1 MRFPSSLLSLAV
13 LASVAGSALAQND
26 NCGGAISVV
35 NGPNGPYSN
44 VGASTSSPAWPCAI
58 GGADVWYSYVAL
70 GAGNL
75 TVDVCGASYD
85 SALEI
90 FDGSA
95 GCGALVSLGC
105 NDDSCALQSSLTV
118 AVTTGTQYFIRVGG
132 YASATGS
139 FTLNVNGPAGGGGGT
154 VIAQAQAY
162 GQGCYRTS
170 RSFYENFTTGTLDLA
185 NSAFTLIN
193 QGNAYVAL
201 PFGAYV
207 VPTAA
212 ATSLGL
218 GDDTS
223 TTVTLPGTMPY
234 PGGVTTA
241 LEVCSNGFVS
251 AATGNGTGYTPN
263 VGLWLNSLAP
273 RWGGWHDY
281 NPGATGS
288 GAVKSEQV
296 GNILYITWDGVY
308 DFGGSTPNTWQLQFD
323 TASGNVTFA
332 WQGMSGG
339 GNGHLVGYAAGGTSN
354 DVGSIDIS
362 AQLPSSFGTSP
373 ADSNPLTLSSGRPVI
388 NTTFALTTTN
398 VPAASAF
405 AFTILSFTQLLPA
418 QELSAFGMPGCYQHV
433 GFDAVN
439 PALAAGGT
447 ATLNVSVPNN
457 PSLVNVVLTSQSIA
471 FAPGVNL
478 LGALSSNGIRLS
490 IGNL

>member
-1 MRFPSSLLSLAV
+1 MRFASSIFSVAV
-13 LASVAGSALAQND
+13 LASVASSALAQND
-26 NCGGAISVV
+26 DCGGALSVV

-44 VGASTSSPAWPCAI
+44 AGATTSSPAWPCAN

-70 GAGNL
+70 GAGTL

-85 SALEI
+85 SALEV

-105 NDDSCALQSSLTV
+105 NDDSCGLQSSLTI
-118 AVTTGTQYFIRVGG
+118 AVTTGTLYFIRVGG
-132 YASATGS
+132 FGSATGS

-154 VIAQAQAY
+154 VVAQAQAF

-170 RSFYENFTTGTLDLA
+170 RSFYENFPAGALDLA

-193 QGNAYVAL
+193 QGNSYVAL

-207 VPTAA
+207 APTAA
-212 ATSLGL
+212 ATNLAL
-218 GDDTS
+218 GDDTL

-234 PGGVTTA
+234 PGGVTTL

-251 AATGNGTGYTPN
+251 AATGNGTPYLPN
-263 VGLWLNSLAP
+263 VGAWINSVAP

-281 NPGATGS
+281 NPGAVGS
-288 GAVKSEQV
+288 GAVLSEQV
-296 GNILYITWDGVY
+296 GNIVFITWNGVY
-308 DFGGSTPNTWQLQFD
+308 DYLGTTPNTWQMQFD

-339 GNGHLVGYAAGGTSN
+339 GNGHLVGFAAGGPSN
-354 DVGSIDIS
+354 DLGSLDIS
-362 AQLPSSFGTSP
+362 AQLPSSFSTSA
-373 ADSNPLTLSSGRPVI
+373 ADTNPLALSSGRPVI

-398 VPAASAF
+398 IPAASAF
-405 AFTILSFTQLLPA
+405 AFTILSFTQLNPA
-418 QELSAFGMPGCYQHV
+418 QELTAFGMPGCYQHV
-433 GFDAVN
+433 GFDSVN
-439 PALAAGGT
+439 PALASAGS
-447 ATLNVSVPNN
+447 ASLNVSVPNN

-471 FAPGVNL
+471 FAPGVNV
-478 LGALSSNGIRLS
+478 LGALSSNGIRLTL
-490 IGNL
+490 GNL